1 MTEFPPE
8 KKYEK
13 TSRRNIESFLLFYV
27 LLSVAIVGSG
37 SNCTSAIVG
46 SRVYG
51 NTLATLFA
59 HYPNVWTV
67 ERSVVGTRV
76 LVGF

>member
-1 MTEFPPE
+1 M
-8 KKYEK
+8 
-13 TSRRNIESFLLFYV
+13 
-27 LLSVAIVGSG
+27 LLSVAIVSSG
-37 SNCTSAIVG
+37 SNCTSALVG

-59 HYPNVWTV
+59 HYPNVWTE

-76 LVGF
+76 LVVL